1 VNAAVLAGLAVG
13 AVPEICVR
21 QGMRILTEKDGFPTL
36 GSFRLGIVHRPGRRS
51 SAADALSQHIS
62 ESISNIPR
70 QLMAA
75 E

>member
-13 AVPEICVR
+13 SVPEICVR
-21 QGMRILTEKDGFPTL
+21 PGMRILSEKDGFPKL

-51 SAADALSQHIS
+51 SAVEALSHHIS

>member
-13 AVPEICVR
+13 AIPEICVR
-21 QGMRILTEKDGFPTL
+21 PGMRVLTQKDRFPKL
-36 GSFRLGIVHRPGRRS
+36 GSFRLGLVHRPGRRS
-51 SAADALSQHIS
+51 SAAEALARHVS
-62 ESISNIPR
+62 ESISNSPR